1 MKRRE
6 FIALFGAAAFAT
18 PTAVRAQQPG
28 LPVIGVLYSV
38 SAAQWVENMAGFRQG
53 LDESGFVEG
62 RNVAIEYRWAE
73 GHVDRVPAMAADLI
87 GRKVAVILVGG
98 SIVGVRAT
106 MDATRSIPIVFTTGT
121 DPVTTGLVAS
131 LNHPGGNVTGATF
144 MGGQLIPKRLELLHE
159 VLPAATRIAVLVN
172 PTNPTVSESDAN
184 SANEAAARL
193 GMQIIVVRAST
204 EPEIDK
210 AFAVAVEQRA
220 AALTFDEGYLISR
233 LDRIAALALRH
244 GLPVVAGEH
253 AAVTTGVLMS
263 YGASTP
269 DTYRQ
274 AGVYVGRILK
284 GEKPANLPVLQP
296 TKFKLVVNLKT
307 AQVLGLKVPEAFLV
321 RADEVIE

>member
-18 PTAVRAQQPG
+18 PTAVRAQQPA

-172 PTNPTVSESDAN
+172 PTNPTASESDAS

-233 LDRIAALALRH
+233 LDRIAALGLRH

-253 AAVTTGVLMS
+253 AAVTTSVLMS